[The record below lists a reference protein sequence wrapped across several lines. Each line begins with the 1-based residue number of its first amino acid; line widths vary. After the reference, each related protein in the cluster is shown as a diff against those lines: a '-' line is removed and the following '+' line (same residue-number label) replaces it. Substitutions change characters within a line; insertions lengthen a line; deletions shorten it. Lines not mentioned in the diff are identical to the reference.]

1 MIDAAVQ
8 SVAARPIFSA
18 GIAGPTLAYWL
29 KRAADAGRARARAS
43 SRRLR
48 HRLLGTGLRTRWR
61 QLLEA
66 FSAYETRLRSYI
78 ARKQRGAKRFAAAFA
93 PRTSRG
99 LWFRNQV
106 VRAFS
111 LPGAARLVVGRD
123 IADRLDLPDYRWE
136 ERDEGATE
144 LRGGRGS
151 CDDAIVPLF
160 CPTRQNPRLASQN
173 TGLVS
178 P

>member
-48 HRLLGTGLRTRWR
+48 HRLLGTGLR
-61 QLLEA
+61 
-66 FSAYETRLRSYI
+66 SAYETRLRSYI

-160 CPTRQNPRLASQN
+160 CPTGQVIIR
-173 TGLVS
+173 
-178 P
+178 

>member
-1 MIDAAVQ
+1 M
-8 SVAARPIFSA
+8 P
-18 GIAGPTLAYWL
+18 PTLVE
-29 KRAADAGRARARAS
+29 RAPALRRGGYVIDFWGLGYARAGGS
-43 SRRLR
+43 YC
-48 HRLLGTGLRTRWR
+48 
-61 QLLEA
+61 EA

-160 CPTRQNPRLASQN
+160 CPTGQVIIR
-173 TGLVS
+173 
-178 P
+178 